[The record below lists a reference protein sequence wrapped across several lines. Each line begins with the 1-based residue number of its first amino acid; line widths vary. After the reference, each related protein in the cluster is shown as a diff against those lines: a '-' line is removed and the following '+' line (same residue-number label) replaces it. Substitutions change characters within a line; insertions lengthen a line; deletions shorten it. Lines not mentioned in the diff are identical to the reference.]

1 MIDLDKYLEKSLEEA
16 EKIAKEDGLETRI
29 TKEDGCSYFI
39 TMDIRIDRINFELES
54 GIVKDV
60 GIF

>member
-1 MIDLDKYLEKSLEEA
+1 MIDMDKYLGLSLEEA
-16 EKIAKEDGLETRI
+16 ERKAKEDGLETRI

-39 TMDIRIDRINFELES
+39 TMDIREDRINFEVEE

-60 GIF
+60 GLF